1 MTAFVLSAEIDP
13 ETLAA
18 TYRAAGRVV
27 IEPFLDPA
35 SAALLAAHL
44 ASRSDWRLV
53 LNSGDKVFEIGR
65 AEFEALPA
73 DERARIDAAV
83 VASARDGFQFRFDT
97 IRVPDDAGERAR
109 RGDPIDLFA
118 EWMGAPATLDL
129 LRKIVGSPDVDF
141 ADAQATAYRPGDFLN
156 AHDDDVPGKG
166 RRAAYVLGLTP
177 DWRTEWGGL
186 LLFHDRHRIEGV
198 VPGFNRLT
206 LFRVPQVHSV
216 SHVTP
221 LTARPRYSMT
231 GWLRSIGQTEA

>member
-1 MTAFVLSAEIDP
+1 MTVLALADEIDP
-13 ETLAA
+13 ERLAA
-18 TYRAAGRVV
+18 TYRATSRVV
-27 IEPFLDPA
+27 IEPFLDSA
-35 SAALLAAHL
+35 SATALAAHL
-44 ASRSDWRLV
+44 VSRSDWRLV

-65 AEFEALPA
+65 AEFEAMPA
-73 DERARIDAAV
+73 TERARIDAAV
-83 VASARDGFQFRFDT
+83 VASARDGFQFRYDT

-118 EWMGAPATLDL
+118 EWMAAPATLGL
-129 LRKIVGSPDVDF
+129 LRGIVGSPDVDF

-156 AHDDDVPGKG
+156 AHDDNVPGKG

-186 LLFHDRHRIEGV
+186 LLFHDRHRVEGL

-206 LFRVPQVHSV
+206 LFRVPQIHSV

-221 LTARPRYSMT
+221 LALRPRYSIT
-231 GWLRSIGQTEA
+231 GWLRSVGRT